1 MNVIISNKADVYNYL
16 PIDLQSKID
25 NIIRLNTKVYFIHHI
40 EQLIQKERI
49 QCIIKEI
56 MYNYWV
62 IFKFN
67 LVEGMYSNNRFY
79 LNILEGDILYFLNN
93 KINVF
98 TELNP
103 LLCQFLEN
111 IFNVQI
117 TDYYDFQLKTRKYDK
132 YLRILIML
140 RSLSFEELE
149 NFYFYCLLLRNDS
162 S

>member
-1 MNVIISNKADVYNYL
+1 MNEIISNKADVYNYL

-40 EQLIQKERI
+40 GPLIQKERI

-149 NFYFYCLLLRNDS
+149 NFYFHCLLLRNDS

>member
-40 EQLIQKERI
+40 EPLIQKERI

-103 LLCQFLEN
+103 LLCQ
-111 IFNVQI
+111 
-117 TDYYDFQLKTRKYDK
+117 
-132 YLRILIML
+132 
-140 RSLSFEELE
+140 SAP
-149 NFYFYCLLLRNDS
+149 
-162 S
+162 